1 MRKSI
6 TILLALMFVFPGCLD
21 EETDSLDNSDDS
33 KINESEN
40 DPLNET
46 VNQTEEIREPELIEV
61 PYEEGCDNI
70 NPLHCM
76 FPFPSNAFLSEDS
89 TTVTGYRVN
98 YTKTSV
104 PGSGT
109 FRQVEIPGLNRL
121 DGMSPST
128 QILTAFDE
136 DPVLTAVANQ
146 STIEK
151 SLIEGHATIL
161 INLDT
166 GERLPHWVELDS
178 RTDNKGPTILYIRT
192 IRGLDHNT
200 AYGVGISGL
209 TNSTGDLISPS
220 LAFKALIEG
229 DYTDAPDVELRAA
242 SFNNLFVNLES
253 HDYERENLQAAWEFH
268 TASTESIVGGM
279 LHMRGDALTRLGDDG
294 IGCNVTSSEDNY
306 GNDNTTFRRV
316 RGTITTPQ
324 YLLNPDE
331 PPSLMSRDS
340 NGTPLFTGYS
350 EVPFTLIIPQVL
362 ADNNDSGPLVVF
374 GHGFMGTGEA
384 TISGSRGWSQTYGVS
399 LLATDWY
406 GWSQSDYDTVIDM
419 LVQPA
424 YFEHQTD
431 RLQQAM
437 INKITMLRTMKG
449 VCSDI
454 PELYSGE
461 TNLVDTDEAYY
472 MGYSLGGI
480 YGGTFM
486 ALSPDI
492 DRGVLWVGGSGF
504 ASMIERSTNYN
515 QFELIFN
522 SILGYPDRNDRAILI
537 SMGQQ
542 LWDST
547 DPDIYLNFI
556 ANGYGNVLTPK
567 TILAVYSVNDAQVPM
582 LSSDRACR
590 AADIP
595 VLSTSTRLPY
605 DVDVVEGPIEGS
617 AAVFFDGNFP
627 EVPEGNTGPS
637 PEYHSLAHNLIAG
650 VPEVNAMVFG
660 FMLTGIV
667 ENTCGEFCTFEADW

>member
-1 MRKSI
+1 MHKNLA
-6 TILLALMFVFPGCLD
+6 ILVALMFVFPGCLD
-21 EETDSLDNSDDS
+21 EETDNLDVADDS
-33 KINESEN
+33 EALEQAEELESI
-40 DPLNET
+40 
-46 VNQTEEIREPELIEV
+46 EI

-76 FPFPSNAFLSEDS
+76 LPFPSSAFLREDS
-89 TTVTGYRVN
+89 TTATGYRVN
-98 YTKTSV
+98 YTETTV

-109 FRQVEIPGLNRL
+109 FRQVEVPGLNRL

-128 QILTAFDE
+128 QIMTAFEE
-136 DPVLTAVANQ
+136 DPVLADVASQ

-151 SLIEGHATIL
+151 SLLDDHPTVIL
-161 INLDT
+161 NLNT
-166 GERLPHWVELDS
+166 GEKIAHWAELDS
-178 RTDNKGPTILYIRT
+178 RTDDKGPTILYIRT
-192 IRGLDHNT
+192 LRGLDHNT
-200 AYGVGISGL
+200 AYGIGIFGL
-209 TNSTGDLISPS
+209 TNATGDLISPS
-220 LAFKALIEG
+220 LALKALIDG
-229 DYTDAPDVELRAA
+229 SNTDVPDVEFRRG
-242 SFNNLFVNLES
+242 SFDNLFGKLES
-253 HDYERENLQAAWEFH
+253 LGYEKANLQAAWEFH

-279 LHMRGDALTRLGDDG
+279 LHMREDALNRLGDGG
-294 IGCNVTSSEDNY
+294 IGCNVTSTEDNY
-306 GNDNTTFRRV
+306 GGDNQTFRRI

-331 PPSLMSRDS
+331 PPSLMSRDDDG
-340 NGTPLFTGYS
+340 NPLFTGYS
-350 EVPFTLIIPQVL
+350 EVPFTMIIPQVS
-362 ADNNDSGPLVVF
+362 ADNSTPAPLVVF

-384 TISGSRGWSQTYGVS
+384 TISGVRGWAQTYEVS

-437 INKITMLRTMKG
+437 INKISMLRTMKG

-461 TNLVDTDEAYY
+461 TNLVDFNEVYY

-480 YGGTFM
+480 YGGTLM

-504 ASMIERSTNYN
+504 SSMIERSTNYN

-522 SILGYPDRNDRAILI
+522 SILGYRERNDRAIMI
-537 SMGQQ
+537 SLAQQ

-547 DPDIYLNFI
+547 DPDIYLNFVSE
-556 ANGYGNVLTPK
+556 GYGDVLAPK

-590 AADIP
+590 SADLP

-605 DVDVVEGPIEGS
+605 GVDVVEGPIEGS
-617 AAVFFDGNFP
+617 AAVFFDGSFP
-627 EVPEGNTGPS
+627 AVPEGNSGAS

-650 VPEVNAMVFG
+650 VPEVNEMVYG
-660 FMLTGIV
+660 FMFTGIV
-667 ENTCGEFCTFEADW
+667 ENTCGDTCTFEAEW